1 MFDEP
6 VNPETFLLA
15 RKYANSIQVT
25 VKDQQWRLF
34 DERLISGLPEELRF
48 VISFAQDAL
57 QIHRKFQVSAQVS
70 KKLQKAEA
78 KLMAIKFQ
86 EH

>member
-1 MFDEP
+1 MFDDP

-48 VISFAQDAL
+48 VISFA
-57 QIHRKFQVSAQVS
+57 
-70 KKLQKAEA
+70 
-78 KLMAIKFQ
+78 
-86 EH
+86 

>member
-6 VNPETFLLA
+6 VNPEAFLLA

-34 DERLISGLPEELRF
+34 DERLVSGLPEELRF
-48 VISFAQDAL
+48 VLSFA
-57 QIHRKFQVSAQVS
+57 
-70 KKLQKAEA
+70 
-78 KLMAIKFQ
+78 
-86 EH
+86 